1 MSYEKPFLSMRP
13 TSFEQDVN
21 PFYSVCRAKARPSK
35 KARVTNPPEDPV
47 AEEEEPR
54 VEPEQTGEPE
64 GLHPET
70 TFDDPPFTG
79 QHTDEPTDV
88 EPAAPDAE
96 PAEPNRANPMKD
108 TEIPSSSTKNPE
120 GQGDDVIITRTGHNS
135 PGHPVIL
142 AQHSAKEEQIAR
154 DKGKWSSDLSN
165 YAHLNADELHS
176 GFLNRLH
183 SNRDYEAGLVNLMK
197 ERYEVNSSPLHIDL

>member
-21 PFYSVCRAKARPSK
+21 PFYSICRAKARPSK
-35 KARVTNPPEDPV
+35 KAQVTNPPEDPV

-54 VEPEQTGEPE
+54 GEPEQTGEPE
-64 GLHPET
+64 GPHPEA
-70 TFDDPPFTG
+70 TFDDPPLEG
-79 QHTDEPTDV
+79 QHTDEPTDA
-88 EPAAPDAE
+88 EPAAPDTE
-96 PAEPNRANPMKD
+96 PAEPNRASPVKD
-108 TEIPSSSTKNPE
+108 TEIPVSSTKNPE
-120 GQGDDVIITRTGHNS
+120 GQGDVVIITRMGHSS

-142 AQHSAKEEQIAR
+142 AQHSAKEEQAAR
-154 DKGKWSSDLSN
+154 DKGKWSSDLSS

-183 SNRDYEAGLVNLMK
+183 SNRDYEAVW
-197 ERYEVNSSPLHIDL
+197 